1 MIIEYL
7 NETEE
12 ILASKIV
19 NDEITLEAASS
30 AYNEIADNA
39 ITEYAEEVLT
49 AVEEGVISVE
59 EACLIFEMCGMYDDE
74 CIVEADYDLSGL
86 SASERKQV
94 EDKLNSMSASS
105 RKKAEAALA
114 KQYPSDEYKAK
125 MEKRKKIL
133 KGVGIAAG
141 VGAAAGAAALGAR
154 AYTDKKAQDM
164 DIAKSKD
171 YQPIKD
177 THAADLKAIDEDRE
191 NPAFHLINLVK
202 KGGKEGAKAQKE
214 LEKIPQS
221 QREEIYAKYAKR
233 NAEADAK
240 FSKAMSDKLSEKAS
254 KEGYKEALR
263 KKYKDYKK
271 ATKEL
276 KDAEKE
282 NARKENMDKAWA
294 LSRGIKNLGNG
305 FGITKKSIEK
315 RSAKRLNDANK
326 LSKAEYDAKVDEIY
340 KN

>member
-154 AYTDKKAQDM
+154 AYTDKKAEEM
-164 DIAKSKD
+164 DLAHSKA
-171 YQPIKD
+171 YKGIKD
-177 THAADLKAIDEDRE
+177 AHAAALKKIDEDPD
-191 NPAFHLINLVK
+191 NHLINLAK
-202 KGGKEGAKAQKE
+202 KGGEEGAKAQKALKE
-214 LEKIPQS
+214 IKPS
-221 QREEIYAKYAKR
+221 KREEMYAKYAKA
-233 NAEADAK
+233 NAEADAE
-240 FSKAMSDKLSEKAS
+240 FSKAMSDKLSERAS

-263 KKYKDYKK
+263 KKYKEAKK
-271 ATKEL
+271 AAKEQ
-276 KDAEKE
+276 KAAEKE
-282 NARKENMDKAWA
+282 NARKEGNDKAWA

-315 RSAKRLNDANK
+315 RSAKRLEDANK
-326 LSKAEYDAKVDEIY
+326 LAKAEHDAKVDEIY